1 MDVPVGHRQCSG
13 ELFNSRRCSLGLAF
27 LVAMLTFIEPMVI
40 VELREQLLDREME
53 LDE

>member
-1 MDVPVGHRQCSG
+1 
-13 ELFNSRRCSLGLAF
+13 
-27 LVAMLTFIEPMVI
+27 MLTFIEPMVI